1 MIASHTKPFKICSGS
16 FSLELTQ
23 NYRDL
28 YGAVSNFHP
37 LYFSWE
43 KHMEKS
49 LGQSTSINYKSEF
62 IRNRPHTKEGFA
74 LKANFI
80 SPVVPYGHG
89 LDPALQ
95 ENIAD

>member
-1 MIASHTKPFKICSGS
+1 MRV
-16 FSLELTQ
+16 LTTETVPVVIG
-23 NYRDL
+23 L
-28 YGAVSNFHP
+28 IKKG
-37 LYFSWE
+37 LE

-80 SPVVPYGHG
+80 SPVVPYDHG